1 MRRFPLLAALL
12 ASGCAHFTAVEE
24 VPPAFRERLAKHG
37 EWLTVSSFDNPP
49 GRFPPTEL
57 LSVKRWR
64 VVKQRGEPKALV
76 EQMTSSFL
84 GLLERLRAGER
95 EAALLELDGPID
107 LTDLLPTR
115 REAAAYA
122 APGLKRDT
130 YAFKSI
136 DAERFELS
144 VNGGRG
150 RIAFMPA
157 PAAGK
162 NPPRAS
168 ADERKRLGIWY
179 APFGPE
185 SEIFNFL
192 TSMLEKEGGA
202 QAAAKARQLAGSFLH
217 HDLARPIDVRV
228 DPAFPETFLPPLRE
242 ALAAW
247 NDALGAAVFRLRQGR
262 DRRLGHADCVTGRS
276 LCLRWRGSTSIPFTG
291 MSGFTET
298 AFDPQS
304 GLIVGGLI
312 TLINDD
318 VPVRDLPA
326 AESVRIRAG
335 KIDLEW
341 VARSMHDYVQ
351 MNQVRHPAP
360 GRYLRYLLLH
370 EIGHFNGLG
379 HDFHIDR
386 TAGVTDLPATVMGY
400 PPYAVAHLVTK
411 PGANDR
417 KRLDILYERTRT
429 ERLPYCSTLEAMAPD
444 MSGGLAPKVEQCDL
458 FALGDEATWYIAL
471 ARFGK
476 SGVFTTYPDT
486 SYLPE
491 ELRSLYQRTR
501 EARGLPPQ
509 NVLARLAQ
517 ILAGSSAGGE
527 AGRKR
532 VRAYLCGQRQALPRI
547 RAQLQRFGKLSLDCG
562 SAAS

>member
-1 MRRFPLLAALL
+1 VRRFLLLAALL

-24 VPPAFRERLAKHG
+24 VPPAFRERLARHD

-64 VVKQRGEPKALV
+64 VVKQRGEPEALV

-95 EAALLELDGPID
+95 EAALIELDGPID

-115 REAAAYA
+115 SEAAAHA

-130 YAFKSI
+130 YAFKGI

-157 PAAGK
+157 PAASK
-162 NPPRAS
+162 KPPKAS
-168 ADERKRLGIWY
+168 AHDRNRLGIWY

-192 TSMLEKEGGA
+192 TAMLEKEGGA
-202 QAAAKARQLAGSFLH
+202 KAAAKTRQMAGSFLH
-217 HDLARPIDVRV
+217 HDLSRTLVVRV
-228 DPAFPETFLPPLRE
+228 DPSFPEAFLLPLRE

-247 NDALGAAVFRLRQGR
+247 NDALGAAVFRLKPERG
-262 DRRLGHADCVTGRS
+262 RRLGHADCVTGRS
-276 LCLRWRGSTSIPFTG
+276 LCLRWQGSTAIPFTG

-326 AESVRIRAG
+326 AESARIREG

-341 VARSMHDYVQ
+341 VARSMHEYVQ

-360 GRYLRYLLLH
+360 ERYLRYLLLH

-411 PGANDR
+411 PGANDE
-417 KRLDILYERTRT
+417 KRLDILYERARA
-429 ERLPYCSTLEAMAPD
+429 ERLPYCSTLEAMAPE

-458 FALGDEATWYIAL
+458 FALGDEAEWYLAL

-491 ELRSLYQRTR
+491 ELRSLYQRMR

-517 ILAGSSAGGE
+517 VLAGRSAEGE
-527 AGRKR
+527 PGRKR
-532 VRAYLCGQRQALPRI
+532 VRAYLCEQRQALPRI
-547 RAQLQRFGKLSLDCG
+547 RAQLQRFGKLSLDCSG
-562 SAAS
+562 APS

>member
-1 MRRFPLLAALL
+1 VRLLLLLAALL
-12 ASGCAHFTAVEE
+12 ASGCAHFTTVEE
-24 VPPAFRERLAKHG
+24 VPPAFRERLGKHD

-57 LSVKRWR
+57 LGVKRWR
-64 VVKQRGEPKALV
+64 VVKRRGEPEALV
-76 EQMTSSFL
+76 EQMSSSFL
-84 GLLERLRAGER
+84 GLLERLRTGER
-95 EAALLELDGPID
+95 EAARLELDGPID

-115 REAAAYA
+115 SDAAAHA
-122 APGLKRDT
+122 APGLRRDT
-130 YAFKSI
+130 YLFKSI

-144 VNGGRG
+144 INGGRG

-157 PAAGK
+157 PARSK
-162 NPPRAS
+162 TPRKLNAR
-168 ADERKRLGIWY
+168 DRNRLGIWY

-192 TSMLEKEGGA
+192 TAMLEKDGGA
-202 QAAAKARQLAGSFLH
+202 KAAARVREMAGGFLH
-217 HDLARPIDVRV
+217 HDLTRTVVVRV
-228 DPAFPETFLPPLRE
+228 DPSFPEAFLPPLRQ
-242 ALAAW
+242 ALGAW
-247 NDALGAAVFRLRQGR
+247 NDALGAAVFRLKPERGR
-262 DRRLGHADCVTGRS
+262 RVGHADCVTGRS
-276 LCLRWRGSTSIPFTG
+276 LCLRWQGSTAIPFTG

-326 AESVRIRAG
+326 GESARIRDG
-335 KIDLEW
+335 TIDLQW

-360 GRYLRYLLLH
+360 ERYLRYLLLH

-400 PPYAVAHLVTK
+400 PPYAVAHLVAK
-411 PGANDR
+411 PGVNDE
-417 KRLDILYERTRT
+417 KRLDILYERAKA
-429 ERLPYCSTLEAMAPD
+429 EQLPYCSTLEAMAPE
-444 MSGGLAPKVEQCDL
+444 MSGGRAPKVEQCDL
-458 FALGDEATWYIAL
+458 FALGDEAEWYMAL
-471 ARFGK
+471 ARSGK

-486 SYLPE
+486 SYLPD
-491 ELRSLYQRTR
+491 ELRSLYQRMR

-517 ILAGSSAGGE
+517 VLAGKSAEGE
-527 AGRKR
+527 PGRKR
-532 VRAYLCGQRQALPRI
+532 VRAYLCGQGQELARI
-547 RAQLQRFGKLSLDCG
+547 RAQLQRFGKMRLDC
-562 SAAS
+562 SAARS